1 MKVINTFLIKL
12 FLFTVVYLIL
22 DNYLV
27 PNIPSFNSA
36 WEKVFHFGRNLIM
49 NSSVFFLE
57 SLFNYN
63 VVNSKD
69 FIMIEGS
76 VGFEVGLPCVGIG
89 LTYSYVSLIIS
100 YPGLLKYKLF
110 FLPLG
115 IFSIYFLNV
124 IRVVQLVIA
133 DHNNSRIPNQN
144 LHDIFN
150 FFIYALVFLLW
161 IIWVKLES
169 KTSANIENRE

>member
-12 FLFTVVYLIL
+12 FLFTVVYLIF

-27 PNIPSFNSA
+27 HNFSSFNSA
-36 WEKVFHFGRNLIM
+36 WEKVFHLGRNLIM

-89 LTYSYVSLIIS
+89 LIYSYVSLIIS
-100 YPGLLKYKLF
+100 YPGLLKYKLI

-150 FFIYALVFLLW
+150 FFVYVLVFLLW

-169 KTSANIENRE
+169 KTSINVENIE